1 MRWKFLSMVGLLLVF
16 GWFKGIKV
24 ICFTLYRSQHDQ
36 LVEFNAGRS
45 RTSVG
50 KHPQWLAI
58 DLAIVDDDDA
68 DLVVDKEE
76 IRWSSEPRYEI
87 LGVFWESIGGIW
99 GGRWKDPKDPY
110 HFEL

>member
-16 GWFKGIKV
+16 AWFKGIKV
-24 ICFTLYRSQHDQ
+24 VCFTLWRSPADQ
-36 LVEFNAGRS
+36 LAELNAGRS
-45 RTSVG
+45 RTPTG
-50 KHPQWLAI
+50 KHPRWLAI
-58 DLAIVDDDDA
+58 DLAIVDDEDA

-87 LGVFWESIGGIW
+87 LGVFWESIGGVW

>member
-1 MRWKFLSMVGLLLVF
+1 MRWKFLSMVGLLLVYA
-16 GWFKGIKV
+16 WFKGIKL
-24 ICFTLYRSQHDQ
+24 ICFTFYRSQFDQ
-36 LVEFNAGRS
+36 MTEFQAGRS
-45 RTSVG
+45 RTTTG
-50 KHPQWLAI
+50 KHPRWLAI
-58 DLAIVDDDDA
+58 DFAIVDDDDA

-76 IRWSSEPRYEI
+76 IRWSNDPRYEI

>member
-1 MRWKFLSMVGLLLVF
+1 MRWKFLSMVGLLLVYA
-16 GWFKGIKV
+16 WFKGIKV
-24 ICFTLYRSQHDQ
+24 ICFSFYRSPADQ
-36 LVEFNAGRS
+36 LIEFNAGRS
-45 RTSVG
+45 RVPTG
-50 KHPQWLAI
+50 KHIRWLGI
-58 DLAIVDDDDA
+58 DFGIVDDDDG

-76 IRWSSEPRYEI
+76 IRWSNDPRYEI

>member
-1 MRWKFLSMVGLLLVF
+1 MRWKFLFMVGALFLFCLV
-16 GWFKGIKV
+16 KGINV
-24 ICFTLYRSQHDQ
+24 ICFTFHRSSEDQ
-36 LVEFNAGRS
+36 LKEYSAGRS
-45 RTSVG
+45 RTKTG

-58 DLAIVDDDDA
+58 DFAVVDDADR

-76 IRWSSEPRYEI
+76 IRWSKDPRYEI
-87 LGVFWESIGGIW
+87 LGLFWESIGGTW

>member
-1 MRWKFLSMVGLLLVF
+1 MVGLLLVF
-16 GWFKGIKV
+16 AWFKGIKV
-24 ICFTLYRSQHDQ
+24 VCFTLWRSPADQ
-36 LVEFNAGRS
+36 LAELNAGRS
-45 RTSVG
+45 RTSTG
-50 KHPQWLAI
+50 KHPRWLAI
-58 DLAIVDDDDA
+58 DLAIVDDEDA